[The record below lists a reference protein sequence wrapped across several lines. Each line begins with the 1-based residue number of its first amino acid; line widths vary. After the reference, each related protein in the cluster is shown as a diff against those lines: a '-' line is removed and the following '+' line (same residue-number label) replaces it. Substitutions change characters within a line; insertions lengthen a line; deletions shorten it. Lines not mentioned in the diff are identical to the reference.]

1 MSIISF
7 PTLDPQHSFKNKA
20 SKVKKD
26 EINVRIKYIKWL
38 PVFDLPEISIS
49 PKIFQKFDYTIEVL
63 KDRKV
68 LDHKDK
74 QYYGKVHRHI
84 LFTGIFFHILILQ
97 K

>member
-7 PTLDPQHSFKNKA
+7 PTLDPQHPFKNKA
-20 SKVKKD
+20 SKLKKD

-38 PVFDLPEISIS
+38 PVFDLSEISIS
-49 PKIFQKFDYTIEVL
+49 PKILQKFDYNIEVL

-74 QYYGKVHRHI
+74 QY
-84 LFTGIFFHILILQ
+84 
-97 K
+97 